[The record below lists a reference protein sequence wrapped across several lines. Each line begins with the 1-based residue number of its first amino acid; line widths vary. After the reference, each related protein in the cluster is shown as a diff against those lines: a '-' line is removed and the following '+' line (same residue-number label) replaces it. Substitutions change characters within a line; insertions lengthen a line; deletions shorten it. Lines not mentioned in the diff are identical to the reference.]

1 MKKIFLNFW
10 IPSPSTKWPLFG
22 VGERVG
28 VRGRALIALLCLLA
42 SCSSLVGSEST
53 NSIGDFELNPENDIV
68 SFNSSDG
75 SAVYHSISLTNDS
88 SDVFT
93 ITNVIFYNNLCADF
107 TLYTITNVD
116 GNILLNGSNKMEL
129 AVASGETVYLN
140 VKYVPSSCTYSG
152 YQTTLYVYYQTG
164 SDTFRTSM
172 ILKPSGEPGGASASF
187 ACNDIEDQ
195 SAGFTNA
202 AVAGG
207 LADGTYYLR
216 VDRMRGYLYV
226 PEVSG
231 LVDPDQFAVGTDVGG
246 LDDDAYTPPFL
257 EVVVSGG
264 SLTLSAITSS
274 ADFCL
279 PSPEDNQA
287 FGDAYSNLTSLGGT
301 GTIDEEENIL
311 IEDLRVTLRVEGIL
325 SGLSLGIADSAGIFQ
340 VSLITDLS
348 TGQVPEGAPAS
359 DLINTGLAEASEQE
373 DEDDNDFLPIDQ
385 DADGN
390 YYLYGEELSVF
401 GESTLVGIGAFT
413 NEAGDF
419 IGSTGSA
426 GAQGFIIDNEAYI
439 FIQLDVTVM
448 ERVMEESI

>member
-1 MKKIFLNFW
+1 MKKIFCHFE
-10 IPSPSTKWPLFG
+10 IPSPF
-22 VGERVG
+22 GERAR
-28 VRGRALIALLCLLA
+28 VRGRALVLSLFLLV

-53 NSIGDFELNPENDIV
+53 NSVGDFELNPEENV
-68 SFNSSDG
+68 AEFNSTDG
-75 SAVYHSISLTNDS
+75 SAVYRSLSLENNTS
-88 SDVFT
+88 ETMT
-93 ITNVIFYNNLCADF
+93 IINVVFYNNLCADF
-107 TLYTITNVD
+107 SLYAITSAD
-116 GNILLNGSNKMEL
+116 GNILLNGSDKMEL
-129 AVASGETVYLN
+129 AVAAGETVYLN
-140 VKYVPSSCTYSG
+140 IKYSPSSCTYSG
-152 YQTTLYVYYQTG
+152 YETTLYVYYQTG
-164 SDTFRTSM
+164 SDTFRTGV

-187 ACNDIEDQ
+187 ACNDVEDL
-195 SAGFTNA
+195 SANYTKASTPGS
-202 AVAGG
+202 

-226 PEVSG
+226 PEASG
-231 LVDPDQFAVGTDVGG
+231 LVDPSQFAVGTDVGG
-246 LDDDAYTPPFL
+246 LDDDAYFPPFL

-264 SLTLSAITSS
+264 SLMLSEITGS